1 MAYFLTAAVLLFLP
15 GYCLVRLAGLAHI
28 RYLLS
33 FSLSYA
39 LYFFTLKYT
48 QSTGMS
54 VVGFEMVYISTIL
67 VLIIAASLQLIWQL
81 RAGSIN
87 LLVNIKGYSV
97 SHKTDIIAIA
107 GIVVVV
113 IGYFSYAGP
122 YLEVPSDVLRHLE
135 YIKQM
140 SGDVAAAEASGRP
153 LSEQYLGLNGKYWHY
168 LYVFISTW
176 SGHLPVSSIFAASLF
191 NVLVLVLGVYFFS
204 KVVLREM
211 FKGRTALISASLVA
225 SVFFF
230 LHFGVNI
237 FSFVRYYTLAPVM
250 LNLVLYF
257 TVMSIAIQFFRSQD
271 WPMREMLAAVFVLYA
286 SLHVHMQ
293 EGLFAVIMVLLMS
306 GYLFFQAGRSILD
319 QWQPDR
325 DKSILIRRLLLDKST
340 IVFIPLAMMTLGF
353 HAYSYLHYDRNQI
366 LQPKLIPLD
375 TLLPF
380 VKNLYI
386 LNPTY
391 QFYYVITLWG
401 LAVIL
406 LFALNWRRFRNN
418 SYIIAGMLSPLF
430 TIFNPVFVDLFLRHS
445 LSIMLWRLSFLVPIY
460 FVAGYLL
467 ITALTRIWNGRLVKK
482 VMAGMTVLL
491 LVMLL
496 FPVHTVYI
504 DSPYSR
510 LVTLKRVNGDVSPEH
525 WGDLLAFL
533 DMQKKP
539 KRIITDPVTGYV
551 VNALTKHSSPR
562 DKIHRRWGYVELN
575 YDDYSQHPFD
585 RYAGSLFVVN
595 KRNGG
600 MSETGRIARHWPEEI
615 LQVEKYYQNDKLEAY
630 IDLNPERFEL
640 LWSQDRI
647 RVFSVRRPG

>member
-1 MAYFLTAAVLLFLP
+1 MAYFLTAAVLLLLP
-15 GYCLVRLAGLAHI
+15 GYCLVRLAGLAHM

-39 LYFFTLKYT
+39 LYVFTLKYT
-48 QSTGMS
+48 QSAGMS
-54 VVGFEMVYISTIL
+54 VVGFEMVYFSTIA

-81 RAGSIN
+81 RVGSIN
-87 LLVNIKGYSV
+87 LLVSIKDYSD
-97 SHKTDIIAIA
+97 SHKTDIVAVA
-107 GIVVVV
+107 GIIVVVV
-113 IGYFSYAGP
+113 GYLVYAGP
-122 YLEVPSDVLRHLE
+122 YIEVPSDVLRHLE

-140 SGDVAAAEASGRP
+140 GGDITAAEASERP
-153 LSEQYLGLNGKYWHY
+153 LSAQFLTQNGKYWHY
-168 LYVFISTW
+168 LYAFVSDW
-176 SGHLPVSSIFAASLF
+176 AGREPVSAIFAASLF
-191 NVLVLVLGVYFFS
+191 NTLVLLLGVYSFAQ
-204 KVVLREM
+204 VVFHGLM
-211 FKGRTALISASLVA
+211 KGRSALIGASLA
-225 SVFFF
+225 ATAFFF

-237 FSFVRYYTLAPVM
+237 FSFVRYYALAPVM
-250 LNLVLYF
+250 LNLILYF
-257 TVMSIAIQFFRSQD
+257 TVMAIAIRFFRTQG
-271 WPMREMLAAVFVLYA
+271 WPLRDMLAAGLILYA
-286 SLHVHMQ
+286 SVHIHKQ
-293 EGLFAVIMVLLMS
+293 EGLFALIMVLLMS
-306 GYLFFQAGRSILD
+306 GHLFFCKSRNSLQK
-319 QWQPDR
+319 WQLGEDR
-325 DKSILIRRLLLDKST
+325 RTLIKSLLLDKST
-340 IVFIPLAMMTLGF
+340 LVFIPLVIATIGF
-353 HAYSYLHYDRNQI
+353 QIYSYLYYDRHQV